1 MEVEKSVKP
10 AACSKV
16 AAVEE
21 ICPWTML
28 SHHEF
33 VPLRV
38 GEGLKCGDGEEVF
51 FLVKEE
57 KVECVLTKK
66 EGKRHKRLNK
76 GQKRYLN
83 FQDMF
88 NKNNLI
94 STFFKQ

>member
-57 KVECVLTKK
+57 KVEWVLTKK
-66 EGKRHKRLNK
+66 EGKGIKGSIKVKR
-76 GQKRYLN
+76 
-83 FQDMF
+83 D
-88 NKNNLI
+88 I
-94 STFFKQ
+94 SISKTCLTKTT